1 MVKYAHFAEK
11 SSRGGLEWK
20 RKLLFTV
27 GNRQQLRTISSLF
40 NTFHK
45 VNNPEH
51 NKAATK
57 STRQQER
64 LDQQKDEDRDKTNV
78 NDSFKVADFQ
88 LFMGKGGVFSAEY
101 EPAVCCSKLKI
112 ITISFHTFHF
122 LLEKI
127 QMRCLSS
134 TLLFS
139 QPDSF

>member
-57 STRQQER
+57 QQER
-64 LDQQKDEDRDKTNV
+64 LHQQKDEDRDKTDV

-134 TLLFS
+134 TFLFA